1 MGLGVGVAALLR
13 EASPGSLLAG
23 AAAVLLLWW
32 AAAVLEW
39 AWLSPRRME
48 RALRAQGLRGTR
60 YRFLWGDLK
69 EERRLTGAA
78 LARPVPMNR
87 PHDILPRVSPLLHR
101 AVQEHGKQQFDNPE
115 ATKTVTAYPKSL
127 SFLLVYSG
135 LIHHPS

>member
-1 MGLGVGVAALLR
+1 MEQAL
-13 EASPGSLLAG
+13 
-23 AAAVLLLWW
+23 W
-32 AAAVLEW
+32 
-39 AWLSPRRME
+39 
-48 RALRAQGLRGTR
+48 AQGLRGTR